1 MRLSRD
7 YYSPQVWGLEE
18 NGRPKTWEMEEPGP
32 SPSSQHFHPER
43 GGRRQAQG
51 LHLVVSLIEC
61 KLIHRKQKC
70 NHSMETDIKR
80 SSEKRS
86 RPSASPQPE
95 GEL

>member
-32 SPSSQHFHPER
+32 SPCSQHFHPER

-61 KLIHRKQKC
+61 KLIHR
-70 NHSMETDIKR
+70 
-80 SSEKRS
+80 
-86 RPSASPQPE
+86 
-95 GEL
+95 